1 MELFKL
7 FGSIMIDD
15 KDAIKALNKV
25 DKKGKTTGQKFAD
38 VAKKGAMI
46 GAAVGTAAI
55 AAGGALYGMAQNA
68 AGVADNVHKASQRM
82 GVTTD
87 AYQEMDFWASQ
98 NGLSQGNMEKAV
110 GRLNQRLGEAADGN
124 EKYSG
129 ALEKLGVNMD
139 DVREGTLSTEDAF
152 VQSIQSLSEME
163 NGQEQAAL
171 ASELFGTKLG
181 RELLPALQDGALSIE
196 DAKKQAH
203 ELGIVLDEEAI
214 GAGVNFTDTMDQ
226 VKRSLGAAATS
237 IGVEV
242 MPMVQTFLDWV
253 IENMPQIQA
262 VMSTVFGVISSVV
275 STAVG
280 IFRDYLLPII
290 RNVADYFRENMPAI
304 REATENAFI
313 AMKEAYENY
322 IKPAFQGLSDFV
334 GEVVDKFNEYLLP
347 VLTNFYEWA
356 QGKMPVIK
364 EFISDTFTK
373 AKEVIDQARE
383 AVKTLTDFIIEHW
396 AIFQPILA
404 GVAGAIVTY
413 KLIALAM
420 GLWTAATTL
429 WTTVTTIATTV
440 AGGFAAAVAF
450 LTSPIGIVVV
460 AIGAAI
466 AIGVALY
473 RNWETVSSKA
483 TELWSAI
490 KRKFNDI
497 KTAIMNPINEAKDAV
512 SRAIESMKGFFN
524 FNWKLPKIKMPS
536 FSVSGSA
543 NPLKWLEEG
552 VPKLSVNWNA
562 AGGVFDKPTI
572 FNTGN
577 SLQGVGEAGPEAILP
592 LNDKTYAGMGKGIAE
607 ALSKM
612 IKPQATQDNRPI
624 YIQLDGKTIAIATR
638 DHLDE
643 ENGRKVK
650 LIDRG
655 LARG

>member
-1 MELFKL
+1 MELFRL

-98 NGLSQGNMEKAV
+98 NGLSQDNMEKAV

-171 ASELFGTKLG
+171 ASELFGTTLG

-214 GAGVNFTDTMDQ
+214 GAGVKFTDTMDQ

-253 IENMPQIQA
+253 IEHMPQIQS
-262 VMSTVFGVISSVV
+262 VMSTVFGVISTVV
-275 STAVG
+275 STTVG
-280 IFRDYLLPII
+280 VFRDYLLP
-290 RNVADYFRENMPAI
+290 A
-304 REATENAFI
+304 
-313 AMKEAYENY
+313 
-322 IKPAFQGLSDFV
+322 
-334 GEVVDKFNEYLLP
+334 
-347 VLTNFYEWA
+347 LTNFYEWV

-364 EFISDTFTK
+364 EFISDTFTI

-466 AIGVALY
+466 AAGVALY
-473 RNWETVSSKA
+473 KNWETVSSKA

-512 SRAIESMKGFFN
+512 GRAIESMKGFFN
-524 FNWKLPKIKMPS
+524 FNWKLPKIKMPT

-562 AGGVFDKPTI
+562 AGGIFDKPTI
-572 FNTGN
+572 FNTASG
-577 SLQGVGEAGPEAILP
+577 LQGVGEAGPEAILP

-643 ENGRKVK
+643 ENGRKVR
-650 LIDRG
+650 LVDRG